1 MEDLK
6 RMAVF
11 AAVVQAGSMTAAAQQ
26 LGMTPSAVSQHI
38 RQLERQAGVTL
49 LHRSTRQIALRTCS
63 RSPEQQN
70 QESQV
75 DELQAGVE
83 QPLAVLPQPPI
94 LV

>member
-1 MEDLK
+1 MVKNLD
-6 RMAVF
+6 AC
-11 AAVVQAGSMTAAAQQ
+11 S
-26 LGMTPSAVSQHI
+26 
-38 RQLERQAGVTL
+38 LERLAQKVQRVATNETAFLRQSIGATLILKSKSLQIGVG
-49 LHRSTRQIALRTCS
+49 LRTCS

-75 DELQAGVE
+75 DELHAGVE